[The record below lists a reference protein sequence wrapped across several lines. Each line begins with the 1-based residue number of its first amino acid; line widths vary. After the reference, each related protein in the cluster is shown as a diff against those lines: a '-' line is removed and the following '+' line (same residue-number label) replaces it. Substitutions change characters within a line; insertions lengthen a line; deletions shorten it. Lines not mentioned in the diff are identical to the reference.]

1 MSKKHES
8 FNYFLSSPKILTGS
22 NESRLPE
29 KKYRKELRA
38 SVREFVGDT
47 KRGIGE
53 LENFTINEGERI
65 AKQENRSLL
74 WEHVIPNMSG
84 LPFIGWLGW
93 QRKGDIVSLGDG
105 HFICPKTQ
113 AEKTLA
119 RQVNAALNA
128 YEWAMEQNESQ
139 EDTPQ

>member
-53 LENFTINEGERI
+53 LENFIINEGERI
-65 AKQENRSLL
+65 AKRENRSLL

-84 LPFIGWLGW
+84 LPFIGWL

-128 YEWAMEQNESQ
+128 YERAMEKKESQ
-139 EDTPQ
+139 GDTAQ

>member
-53 LENFTINEGERI
+53 LENFIINEGERI
-65 AKQENRSLL
+65 AKRENRSLL

-84 LPFIGWLGW
+84 LPFIGWL

-128 YEWAMEQNESQ
+128 YERAMEEKESQ
-139 EDTPQ
+139 GDTAQ